1 MLGRGGRDLVR
12 NSSLGASFF
21 FLFVIESDEQMS
33 TLRPQ
38 FLLKFNFLIGENHLC
53 HDLTESSSP
62 PLLLPSRA
70 VSDWQQ

>member
-1 MLGRGGRDLVR
+1 MLGGRVMIWLETPAWEQV
-12 NSSLGASFF
+12 F
-21 FLFVIESDEQMS
+21 FLFVIESEEQMS

-62 PLLLPSRA
+62 LLLLPSRA